1 MRKSLNKSERLKK
14 RDDIQ
19 LLFKKG
25 ATEFNYPFK
34 LYHLEKKKEVEESA
48 LLFGVSIPKKKFKKA
63 VDRNLLKRRT
73 KEAYRLHQ
81 IPLKEAMISK
91 GKSLMIMPVYIAD
104 EILDYKDIEDKIIL
118 LLQRLLRIYEQ
129 DNQ

>member
-25 ATEFNYPFK
+25 LHEFVYPFK
-34 LYHLEKKKEVEESA
+34 LYYLEKENIEDSA
-48 LLFGVSIPKKKFKKA
+48 LLFGVSIPKKNFKKA
-63 VDRNLLKRRT
+63 VYRNLLKRRT
-73 KEAYRLHQ
+73 REAYRLHQ
-81 IPLKEAMISK
+81 IPLKEALISR
-91 GKSLMIMPVYIAD
+91 GKCLMIMPVYIAD
-104 EILDYKDIEDKIIL
+104 EILDYKEIEDKIIL

-129 DNQ
+129 GNQ